1 MPPFAKSG
9 SPPTEGELAAP
20 RPRVALCEPD
30 ALLRAL
36 LGEWLQRADFEPST
50 GAADGSSTPVA
61 LVVADV
67 AEPRQQGAMCVAL
80 MRRRFPGARVLAIS
94 GKFLPGMRGAT
105 AAALALGAD
114 AVLAKPF
121 AAEAFIDAVRALLAS

>member
-1 MPPFAKSG
+1 MPHTEPAT
-9 SPPTEGELAAP
+9 PPPDEFDPP

-36 LGEWLQRADFEPST
+36 LEEWLQRADLEPVRATDASAKT
-50 GAADGSSTPVA
+50 VM

-67 AEPRQQGAMCVAL
+67 CAPRQDGAAIIAGL
-80 MRRRFPGARVLAIS
+80 RQRFPHAKVLAIS
-94 GKFLPGMRGAT
+94 AQFMPGMHGPTT
-105 AAALALGAD
+105 AAVALGAD

-121 AAEAFIDAVRALLAS
+121 ASKVFIDAVHALMGS